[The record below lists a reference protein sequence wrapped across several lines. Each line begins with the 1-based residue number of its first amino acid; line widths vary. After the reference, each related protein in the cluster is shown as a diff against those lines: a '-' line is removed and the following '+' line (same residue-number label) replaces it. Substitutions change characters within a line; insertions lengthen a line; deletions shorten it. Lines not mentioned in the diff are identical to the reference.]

1 MLPEAYFRK
10 EDEDEEEE
18 RKKNIILKYIKRKL
32 EQISIQTAKISD

>member
-32 EQISIQTAKISD
+32 EQIRIQTAKISD